1 MKVHTIEAKPKEQPP
16 VEIELVIAGKREHTS
31 LSQRDIYQPGW
42 TSLRPGANAALE
54 IPSRVG
60 NRKQYRDGRVEV
72 IA

>member
-1 MKVHTIEAKPKEQPP
+1 MRVHTIEAKAKEQAPIQ
-16 VEIELVIAGKREHTS
+16 IELEIAGKREHTS

-60 NRKQYRDGRVEV
+60 NRKHYRDGRVEV